1 MKKKI
6 ISLIVAGIIVVPM
19 FGCNNGKEE
28 KVTETNN
35 TVEESNNKEES
46 NKGDEVSDN
55 TNEESD
61 KDEINRKISKD
72 ELIAI
77 YDDSFS
83 KFEEGLN
90 NDGLKVSKTN
100 KSQEGFYD
108 YDYIGY
114 CSESSTRV
122 PNEMYV
128 CSMQVGETSNDNNS
142 TACFSILMEY
152 PITEGCVAAGTMI
165 DINEMGFE
173 KYTDIFLPDHQWDY
187 DALNKEINDILK
199 DLDSGHKYAGVFNE
213 NGCKVT
219 FSIYP
224 DEIMLKVY
232 SPIYI
237 VE

>member
-6 ISLIVAGIIVVPM
+6 ITIMIASIMAGAFV
-19 FGCNNGKEE
+19 GCGAKGEE
-28 KVTETNN
+28 KNIDNNATNIN
-35 TVEESNNKEES
+35 VQESNKEED
-46 NKGDEVSDN
+46 KEASDSS
-55 TNEESD
+55 TNESSE
-61 KDEINRKISKD
+61 KEEINKKVSKD
-72 ELIAI
+72 ELLSI
-77 YDDSFS
+77 YDNSF
-83 KFEEGLN
+83 KDFEEALN
-90 NDGLKVSKTN
+90 SDGLKVYKTN
-100 KSQEGFYD
+100 KSNEGFYQ

-114 CSESSTRV
+114 CSDSSTRI

-128 CSMQVGETSNDNNS
+128 CSMEVGETSNDNNS

-165 DINEMGFE
+165 DVNEMGFE
-173 KYTDIFLPDHQWDY
+173 KYADIFLPDHQWDY

-224 DEIMLKVY
+224 DEIMFKLY